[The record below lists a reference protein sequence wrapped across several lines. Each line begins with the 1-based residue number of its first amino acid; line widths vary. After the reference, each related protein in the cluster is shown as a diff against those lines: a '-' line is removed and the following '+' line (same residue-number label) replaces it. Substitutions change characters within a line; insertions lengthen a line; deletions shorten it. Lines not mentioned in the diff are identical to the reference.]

1 MWQLDGGHSS
11 LPPAITRNDHQK
23 PHIANTDNR
32 GTRPMAAR
40 QTTGRE
46 LDITA
51 VMGGGYPQDE
61 GGYPQNICSIRRMG
75 LPSGSRLVRW
85 GGVDSGLAS
94 GVGRWVIWC
103 VLGLVGADRREAG
116 VDSGHLVLTC
126 GARFGRTV
134 CEVFRRGVGGSTTG
148 R

>member
-40 QTTGRE
+40 QTTGRQ
-46 LDITA
+46 LDITV

-75 LPSGSRLVRW
+75 LPSGSRLVGW
-85 GGVDSGLAS
+85 GGVDSGWPPVSA
-94 GVGRWVIWC
+94 GGWFVVGWCWWGPTGGRPALIVVIWC
-103 VLGLVGADRREAG
+103 
-116 VDSGHLVLTC
+116 
-126 GARFGRTV
+126 
-134 CEVFRRGVGGSTTG
+134 
-148 R
+148 

>member
-40 QTTGRE
+40 QTTGRQ
-46 LDITA
+46 LDITV

-75 LPSGSRLVRW
+75 LPSGSRLVGW
-85 GGVDSGLAS
+85 GGLIVDGL
-94 GVGRWVIWC
+94 RC
-103 VLGLVGADRREAG
+103 RPLGGLLLG
-116 VDSGHLVLTC
+116 
-126 GARFGRTV
+126 
-134 CEVFRRGVGGSTTG
+134 GVGGG
-148 R
+148 RPEGGRR

>member
-1 MWQLDGGHSS
+1 
-11 LPPAITRNDHQK
+11 
-23 PHIANTDNR
+23 
-32 GTRPMAAR
+32 MAPR

-46 LDITA
+46 LDITV

-94 GVGRWVIWC
+94 GVGRRLVCCWVVLVGAERSEAALIVVIWC
-103 VLGLVGADRREAG
+103 
-116 VDSGHLVLTC
+116 
-126 GARFGRTV
+126 
-134 CEVFRRGVGGSTTG
+134 
-148 R
+148 